1 MMGKR
6 LLGNSFSIF
15 VTRLTQSITTFALSA
30 FIARLLG
37 AYELGQYLLA
47 FGYYFIFMSL
57 ASQGFKVL
65 FTRELSRHPEQT
77 PTYLVSGTLLQLL
90 FSTIAYAV
98 LVLIVYFLPYQDDT
112 TLVCYVMGLT
122 IFPFSLSNIS
132 EAIFQSKEK
141 MYLITATT
149 VPVYILRLPVM
160 IWAMQAGY
168 GVVGLSLVMF
178 FSEILILFFQWGLL
192 LRSVIPCWKV
202 DRAFIR
208 QSVQSVRTFVA
219 IEGVSVINARMQI
232 LILSVLGGEVI
243 VGLYGA
249 IMQLMQPF
257 DILSTSLTVGVF
269 PSMSKAVDL
278 GRHKQR
284 QLAEMSM
291 EILLMVSLP
300 LVMALIFFGKE
311 LLNLV
316 YHRPDFGNA
325 AVPLAIVSLGLIAS
339 SYIRP
344 LSYLLVANHLE
355 HINMREVIVTTTLTG
370 ITGIILISQ
379 FQLMGAAVCVLLM
392 RFISLGQYIY
402 GVSFNLFSV
411 RFWKSLKRPLLITVL
426 MTLVFWFLESHV
438 QEILKITTISTVVY
452 LLLVG
457 AMVTFQ
463 AGGVRVVYTK
473 LLQK

>member
-1 MMGKR
+1 MGKR

-15 VTRLTQSITTFALSA
+15 VTRLTQSVTTFALSA
-30 FIARLLG
+30 LIARLLG

-65 FTRELSRHPEQT
+65 FTRELSRNPEQT
-77 PTYLVSGTLLQLL
+77 PTYLVSGSLLQLL

-98 LVLIVYFLPYQDDT
+98 LVLIVYLLPYQDGT

-141 MYLITATT
+141 MHLITITT
-149 VPVYILRLPVM
+149 VPVYILRLPFM

-168 GVVGLSLVMF
+168 GVIGLGWVMF
-178 FSEILILFFQWGLL
+178 FSEILILLLQWGLL

-202 DRAFIR
+202 NRTFIR

-278 GRHKQR
+278 GLQKQR
-284 QLAEMSM
+284 QLAEMSIEM
-291 EILLMVSLP
+291 LLMVSLP
-300 LVMALIFFGKE
+300 LVMALIFFGRE

-316 YHRPDFGNA
+316 YQRPDFGNA

-339 SYIRP
+339 SFIRP
-344 LSYLLVANHLE
+344 LSYLLVANRLE

-392 RFISLGQYIY
+392 RFISLGQYVY
-402 GVSFNLFSV
+402 GVLFNLFSV
-411 RFWKSLKRPLLITVL
+411 RFWKALQRPLLITGQ
-426 MTLVFWFLESHV
+426 MTLVFWVLENHV
-438 QEILKITTISTVVY
+438 QEILKITTISTVIY
-452 LLLVG
+452 FLLVG
-457 AMVTFQ
+457 VMVTFQ
-463 AGGVRVVYTK
+463 AGGVRVVYAK

>member
-1 MMGKR
+1 MIGKR

-15 VTRLTQSITTFALSA
+15 ITRLTQSITTFALSA

-57 ASQGFKVL
+57 ASQGLKVL
-65 FTRELSRHPEQT
+65 FTRELSRNPEQT

-98 LVLIVYFLPYQDDT
+98 LVLVVYLLPYQDDT

-122 IFPFSLSNIS
+122 IFPFSLSNVS
-132 EAIFQSKEK
+132 ESIFQAKEK
-141 MYLITATT
+141 MYLITITT
-149 VPVYILRLPVM
+149 VPIYILRLPLM
-160 IWAMQAGY
+160 IWVMQAGY
-168 GVVGLSLVMF
+168 GVIGLSLVMLL
-178 FSEILILFFQWGLL
+178 SETLILLLQWGLL
-192 LRSVIPCWKV
+192 LKSVIPHWQV
-202 DRAFIR
+202 DRALIR
-208 QSVQSVRTFVA
+208 QSVQSVQTFIA

-278 GRHKQR
+278 GSQKQR
-284 QLAEMSM
+284 QLAEISIEM
-291 EILLMVSLP
+291 LLMVSLP
-300 LVMALIFFGKE
+300 LVMALIFFGRE
-311 LLNLV
+311 LLSLV

-325 AVPLAIVSLGLIAS
+325 ALPLAIVSLGLIAS
-339 SYIRP
+339 SFIRP

-355 HINMREVIVTTTLTG
+355 RINMREVIVTTTLTG
-370 ITGIILISQ
+370 ITGVILIDR

-392 RFISLGQYIY
+392 RFISLSQYIY
-402 GVSFNLFSV
+402 GVLFNLFSV
-411 RFWKSLKRPLLITVL
+411 RFWKALQRPLLITGQ
-426 MTLVFWFLESHV
+426 MTLVFWILKSHV
-438 QEILKITTISTVVY
+438 QEILKIIAISIFIY

-457 AMVTFQ
+457 MLVTFQ
-463 AGGVRVVYTK
+463 SGGIRVVYTK

>member
-1 MMGKR
+1 MLGKR
-6 LLGNSFSIF
+6 LLGNSFSVF

-30 FIARLLG
+30 LIARLLG

-65 FTRELSRHPEQT
+65 FTRELSRNPEQT

-98 LVLIVYFLPYQDDT
+98 LVLIVYLLPYQDDT

-132 EAIFQSKEK
+132 ESIFQSKEK
-141 MYLITATT
+141 MYLITITT
-149 VPVYILRLPVM
+149 VPVYILRLPLM
-160 IWAMQAGY
+160 LWAMQAGY
-168 GVVGLSLVMF
+168 GVVGLGLVMF
-178 FSEILILFFQWGLL
+178 LSEILILLLQWGLL
-192 LRSVIPCWKV
+192 LRSVVPCWKV
-202 DRAFIR
+202 DRIFIR

-257 DILSTSLTVGVF
+257 DILSTSLMVGFF

-278 GRHKQR
+278 GLQKQR
-284 QLAEMSM
+284 QLTEMSIEM
-291 EILLMVSLP
+291 LLMVSLP
-300 LVMALIFFGKE
+300 LVVALIFFGRD

-325 AVPLAIVSLGLIAS
+325 AIPLAIVSLGLIAS
-339 SYIRP
+339 SFIRP
-344 LSYLLVANHLE
+344 LSYLLVANRLE
-355 HINMREVIVTTTLTG
+355 YINMREVIVTTTLTG

-379 FQLMGAAVCVLLM
+379 FQLMGAAACVLLM
-392 RFISLGQYIY
+392 RFIGLSQYIC
-402 GVSFNLFSV
+402 GVAFNLFSV
-411 RFWKSLKRPLLITVL
+411 RFWKTLQRPLLITGQ
-426 MTLVFWFLESHV
+426 MTLVFW
-438 QEILKITTISTVVY
+438 ILKNHVGRLIEY
-452 LLLVG
+452 LFVNRCSRCEPL
-457 AMVTFQ
+457 
-463 AGGVRVVYTK
+463 
-473 LLQK
+473 

>member
-1 MMGKR
+1 MLGKR
-6 LLGNSFSIF
+6 LLGNSFSVF

-30 FIARLLG
+30 LIARLLG

-65 FTRELSRHPEQT
+65 FTRELSRNPEQT

-98 LVLIVYFLPYQDDT
+98 LVLIVYLLPYQDDT
-112 TLVCYVMGLT
+112 TLACYVMGLT

-141 MYLITATT
+141 MYLITITT
-149 VPVYILRLPVM
+149 VPVYILRLPLM
-160 IWAMQAGY
+160 LWAMQAGY
-168 GVVGLSLVMF
+168 GVVGLGLIMF
-178 FSEILILFFQWGLL
+178 LSEILILLLQWGLL

-202 DRAFIR
+202 DRIFIR

-249 IMQLMQPF
+249 IVQLMQPF
-257 DILSTSLTVGVF
+257 DILSTSLMVGFF

-278 GRHKQR
+278 GLQKQR
-284 QLAEMSM
+284 QLTEMSIEM
-291 EILLMVSLP
+291 LLMVSLP
-300 LVMALIFFGKE
+300 LVVALIFFGRD

-325 AVPLAIVSLGLIAS
+325 AIPLAIVSLGLIAS
-339 SYIRP
+339 SFIRP
-344 LSYLLVANHLE
+344 LSYLLVANRLE
-355 HINMREVIVTTTLTG
+355 YINMREVIVTTTLTG

-379 FQLMGAAVCVLLM
+379 FQLMGAAACVLLM
-392 RFISLGQYIY
+392 RLIGLSQYIY

-411 RFWKSLKRPLLITVL
+411 RFWKILQRPLLITGP
-426 MTLVFWFLESHV
+426 MTLVFWVLKNHV
-438 QEILKITTISTVVY
+438 QEIFKITTIATVIY
-452 LLLVG
+452 FLLVG
-457 AMVTFQ
+457 IMVTFQ
-463 AGGVRVVYTK
+463 VGGIRVIYAK

>member
-1 MMGKR
+1 MGKR
-6 LLGNSFSIF
+6 LLGNSLSIF
-15 VTRLTQSITTFALSA
+15 VTRLTQSLTTFALSA
-30 FIARLLG
+30 LIARILG

-65 FTRELSRHPEQT
+65 FTRELSRNPERT
-77 PTYLVSGTLLQLL
+77 PTYLVSVTLLQLL
-90 FSTIAYAV
+90 FSTIAYVV
-98 LVLIVYFLPYQDDT
+98 LVLTVYSLPYQDDT

-132 EAIFQSKEK
+132 ESIFQSTER
-141 MYLITATT
+141 MYLITITT
-149 VPVYILRLPVM
+149 VPIYILRLPLM
-160 IWAMQAGY
+160 IWVMQAGY
-168 GVVGLSLVMF
+168 GVIGLSLVMV
-178 FSEILILFFQWGLL
+178 FSEILILLFQWGLV

-219 IEGVSVINARMQI
+219 IEGVSVINGRMQI
-232 LILSVLGGEVI
+232 LILSVLGGEVT

-278 GRHKQR
+278 DTQKQR
-284 QLAEMSM
+284 QLAEMSI
-291 EILLMVSLP
+291 ETLLIVSLP
-300 LVMALIFFGKE
+300 LVMAIIFFGRD

-316 YHRPDFGNA
+316 YYRPDFGNA

-339 SYIRP
+339 SFIRP
-344 LSYLLVANHLE
+344 LSYLLVANRLE
-355 HINMREVIVTTTLTG
+355 RINMREVIVTTTLTG
-370 ITGIILISQ
+370 ITGVLLISR

-392 RFISLGQYIY
+392 RFISLGQYVY

-411 RFWKSLKRPLLITVL
+411 RFWKILRRPLLITVQ
-426 MTLVFWFLESHV
+426 MTFVFWILGNHV
-438 QEILKITTISTVVY
+438 QEILKITTISTVIY
-452 LLLVG
+452 FLLVG

-463 AGGVRVVYTK
+463 AGGVRMVYAK

>member
-1 MMGKR
+1 MGKR
-6 LLGNSFSIF
+6 LLGNSLSIF
-15 VTRLTQSITTFALSA
+15 ATRLTQSITTFALSA
-30 FIARLLG
+30 FIARVLG

-65 FTRELSRHPEQT
+65 FTRELSRNPEKA

-98 LVLIVYFLPYQDDT
+98 LVLVIYLLPYQDDT

-132 EAIFQSKEK
+132 ESIFQAKEK

-149 VPVYILRLPVM
+149 VPIYILRLPLM

-168 GVVGLSLVMF
+168 GVMGLSLVIF
-178 FSEILILFFQWGLL
+178 LSEILILLFQWGLM
-192 LRSVIPCWKV
+192 LRSVIPCWRV
-202 DRAFIR
+202 DQAFIR

-278 GRHKQR
+278 GFQR
-284 QLAEMSM
+284 QQQLAEISIEM
-291 EILLMVSLP
+291 LLMVSLP
-300 LVMALIFFGKE
+300 LVTALIFFGRE

-339 SYIRP
+339 SFIRP
-344 LSYLLVANHLE
+344 LSHLLVANRLE
-355 HINMREVIVTTTLTG
+355 RINMREVIVTTTLMG
-370 ITGIILISQ
+370 ITGILLISQ

-392 RFISLGQYIY
+392 RFISLGQYVY

-411 RFWKSLKRPLLITVL
+411 RFWKILKRPLLITIQ
-426 MTLVFWFLESHV
+426 MTLVFWILENYV
-438 QEILKITTISTVVY
+438 QEILRITIISTVIY
-452 LLLVG
+452 FLLVG
-457 AMVTFQ
+457 ALAMFQ
-463 AGGVRVVYTK
+463 AGGVRTIYAK
-473 LLQK
+473 LLHK

>member
-98 LVLIVYFLPYQDDT
+98 LVLIVYFLPYQDNT

-141 MYLITATT
+141 MYLITVTT

-208 QSVQSVRTFVA
+208 QSMQSVRTFVA

-278 GRHKQR
+278 GRHRQR
-284 QLAEMSM
+284 QLAEMSI
-291 EILLMVSLP
+291 ELLLTVSLP

-316 YHRPDFGNA
+316 YHRSDFGNA
-325 AVPLAIVSLGLIAS
+325 AAPLAIVSLGLIAS

-355 HINMREVIVTTTLTG
+355 HINMREVMVTTTLTG
-370 ITGIILISQ
+370 ITGIVLISR

-392 RFISLGQYIY
+392 RFISLGQYVY

-411 RFWKSLKRPLLITVL
+411 RFWKSLKRPLLITAL
-426 MTLVFWFLESHV
+426 MTLVFWVLESHV

>member
-15 VTRLTQSITTFALSA
+15 VTRLTQSITMFALSA

-98 LVLIVYFLPYQDDT
+98 LVLIVYFLPYQDNT

-192 LRSVIPCWKV
+192 LRSVMPCWKI

-208 QSVQSVRTFVA
+208 QSVQSVWTFVA

-291 EILLMVSLP
+291 EMLLMVSLP
-300 LVMALIFFGKE
+300 LVMALIFFGRE

-316 YHRPDFGNA
+316 YRRPDFGNA

-344 LSYLLVANHLE
+344 LSYLLVANRLE
-355 HINMREVIVTTTLTG
+355 HINMREVLVTTTLTG

-411 RFWKSLKRPLLITVL
+411 RFWKSLKRPLLIAAL
-426 MTLVFWFLESHV
+426 MTLVFWVLENHV

-452 LLLVG
+452 FLLVG